1 MSVPA
6 RAAFDGLSTG
16 GLDRLRRGALSL
28 ATLGL
33 VSRVRS
39 SAIERGAVQEPPDPA
54 WLGALRCRWLA
65 LALVAAACLTQAVRA
80 HPFSQSSSVVVVSG
94 TDVRVAFTLDLLA
107 VHSMPDLDR
116 NRDAR
121 ISYAE
126 LDGAVERVYDA
137 VAGHFVIRAPDA
149 LLQTTVER
157 YQLLDDTRV
166 RMELLYRFAGDVTTF
181 DVTSTLAAI
190 TQPNHRHLMSVSSSA
205 AVTHEAVLD
214 TGRPTATFDTHGETS
229 YLSTFTTFLWL
240 GVEHIFTGY
249 DHLAFLVGLLIATGS
264 FRSLAKIVTSF
275 TVAHSVTLGLAT
287 FDLVVMPQRL
297 TESLIA
303 LSIVYVAAENLLR
316 SKAIE
321 RYRITFLFGLIHGFG
336 FSTILRDMQLPR
348 GNLALSLFSF
358 NAGVELGQLAFVA
371 VVFPV
376 TLYLASS
383 RWRAGVMC
391 AVSFVVVCLST
402 YWFVQRAFP

>member
-1 MSVPA
+1 
-6 RAAFDGLSTG
+6 
-16 GLDRLRRGALSL
+16 
-28 ATLGL
+28 
-33 VSRVRS
+33 
-39 SAIERGAVQEPPDPA
+39 
-54 WLGALRCRWLA
+54 
-65 LALVAAACLTQAVRA
+65 
-80 HPFSQSSSVVVVSG
+80 
-94 TDVRVAFTLDLLA
+94 
-107 VHSMPDLDR
+107 
-116 NRDAR
+116 
-121 ISYAE
+121 
-126 LDGAVERVYDA
+126 
-137 VAGHFVIRAPDA
+137 
-149 LLQTTVER
+149 
-157 YQLLDDTRV
+157 
-166 RMELLYRFAGDVTTF
+166 VTTF

-190 TQPNHRHLMSVSSSA
+190 TQPNHRHLMSVSSGA
-205 AVTHEAVLD
+205 GVTHEAVLD
-214 TGRPTATFDTHGETS
+214 SGRPTATFDMRGETS
-229 YLSTFTTFLWL
+229 YLSTLKAFLWL

-264 FRSLAKIVTSF
+264 FRSLVKIVTSF
-275 TVAHSVTLGLAT
+275 TVAHSVTLCLAT

-371 VVFPV
+371 IVFPV

-383 RWRAGVMC
+383 RWRAGVMS